1 MDPSERLDSWK
12 EIAACPAELDAWRD
26 SRPAELFNAVDA
38 DVVAPTGTPVP
49 VVALVGTRPPLEGKA
64 VTQMSDAARAE
75 LAPNGRLRAALNYSN
90 TLLVSTRSPEHAG
103 VAPDLAREL
112 ARRAGATV
120 EFIGYANAGLVAD
133 AAANNAWDVAF
144 IGAEPQRAGAISF
157 SPAYV
162 EIEATYLVQPS
173 SSLRRIDEVDRDGI
187 HIVTASRAAYTLFL
201 QRTLRHAALV
211 EAESL
216 PAAFDL
222 FVEKKFEV
230 LAGLKPNLMADAKRV
245 PGARLLEGRFT
256 AVQQAIGVPRKR
268 EAAAAYLA
276 AFAKEIVVS
285 GLLRDLI
292 ARHHAD
298 GLSIVRG

>member
-1 MDPSERLDSWK
+1 MP
-12 EIAACPAELDAWRD
+12 DA
-26 SRPAELFNAVDA
+26 
-38 DVVAPTGTPVP
+38 
-49 VVALVGTRPPLEGKA
+49 TR
-64 VTQMSDAARAE
+64 VE
-75 LAPNGRLRAALNYSN
+75 LAPDGRLRAALNYSN
-90 TLLVSTRSPEHAG
+90 TLLVSTRAPEHTG

-173 SSLRRIDEVDRDGI
+173 SSLRHIDEVDRDGI

-201 QRTLRHAALV
+201 RRTLRHAALV

-222 FVEKKFEV
+222 FVENKFEV
-230 LAGLKPNLMADAKRV
+230 LAGLKPNLMVNAQKV
-245 PGARLLEGRFT
+245 PGLRLLDGRFT
-256 AVQQAIGVPRKR
+256 AVQQAMGVPRKR
-268 EAAAAYLA
+268 EAAATYLA
-276 AFAKEIVVS
+276 GFVREITTS

-292 ARHHAD
+292 SRHRID
-298 GLSIVRG
+298 GLTIVS